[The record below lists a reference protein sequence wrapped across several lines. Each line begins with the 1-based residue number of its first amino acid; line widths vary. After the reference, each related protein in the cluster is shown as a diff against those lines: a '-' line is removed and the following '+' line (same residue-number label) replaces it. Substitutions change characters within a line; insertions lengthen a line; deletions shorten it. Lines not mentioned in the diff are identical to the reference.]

1 MFAAPALE
9 PILHCNVSERAKA
22 DPMIK
27 TTNTLAELERI
38 ARCIQQRRSDCRAY
52 RDCAGFSAN
61 VRGEPDAA
69 SHRQRARIR
78 SYFRELIRPT
88 QARYDLAW

>member
-9 PILHCNVSERAKA
+9 PILHCNVNERAKA

-27 TTNTLAELERI
+27 TTNTVAESERI
-38 ARCIQQRRSDCRAY
+38 ARCIQQRRSDSRAY
-52 RDCAGFSAN
+52 REPASAQTSEAN
-61 VRGEPDAA
+61 RTLLHIDSE
-69 SHRQRARIR
+69 RAFDPM
-78 SYFRELIRPT
+78 FRELIRPI